1 MHVCKMNEDKFLYT
15 VSEESILKSWDND
28 TFEDHEFSQSYYQF
42 REKLIQKAGSGK
54 DERENDKKMSVY
66 ELKPEKKWY
75 RHPVGVAAAIAAAII
90 LSAGA
95 YALSGLFRIKSQ
107 EHTGDIGTYTY
118 ELEAVGGEDGAT
130 VQPVRLVPNYIP
142 EGYEYLQEHFKD
154 SEEVKKYKNTG
165 GSGRLTIGLM
175 NHYTSES
182 FNYIS
187 SEEHVEENG
196 VKTDILT
203 QNADTGDS
211 YIIIMFYEELGQI
224 VTVFGRDG
232 ISLEE
237 TKKVVENLVL
247 KPTGEEPYQAF
258 SEERTTYEEKSV
270 IVKDGRQ
277 VQIGEAMTYEDSI
290 DSENLSFTVTDIEL
304 RDNISGLE
312 QKYFVNYEGILSL
325 LDANGNF
332 AVYEQKESVWENNA
346 LIEKSL
352 GERHLGFAYIT
363 AEIKNL
369 SEGETEDNFVW
380 GRLIYEDPETG
391 EEEKEF
397 LSGVS
402 SECIYY
408 DGSDYADVENG
419 KHIFASDFETGETR
433 TVHLG
438 VIFLKERQDEAYL
451 KFFDWTNVT
460 DDCYVKLIP

>member
-1 MHVCKMNEDKFLYT
+1 MNKEKFLYT

-42 REKLIQKAGSGK
+42 REKLIQKAGEGK
-54 DERENDKKMSVY
+54 GEQENNKQISVH

-75 RHPVGVAAAIAAAII
+75 RHPVSVAAAIAAAII

-107 EHTGDIGTYTY
+107 EHTGENGAYTY
-118 ELEAVGGEDGAT
+118 EFEAAGGKDGVA

-142 EGYEYLQEHFKD
+142 EGYEYLQEHFKNSD
-154 SEEVKKYKNTG
+154 EMKKYKNM
-165 GSGRLTIGLM
+165 SGRGKLSIALM
-175 NHYTSES
+175 NTYTSES

-187 SEEHVEENG
+187 SVEHVEMNG

-211 YIIIMFYEELGQI
+211 YIIIMFYEELGQV

-232 ISLEE
+232 ISLKE
-237 TKKVVENLVL
+237 TKKVAENLVL
-247 KPTGEEPYQAF
+247 EPTGEETYQAF
-258 SEERTTYEEKSV
+258 SEKRTTYKEKPV
-270 IVKDGRQ
+270 IVKEGRQ
-277 VQIGEAMTYEDSI
+277 VQIGEPMTYEDSI
-290 DSENLSFTVTDIEL
+290 DGENLSFTVTDIEL

-346 LIEKSL
+346 LVEKSL
-352 GERHLGFAYIT
+352 GERHLGLAYIT

-369 SEGETEDNFVW
+369 SEGEAKDNFVW

-402 SECIYY
+402 SECVYY